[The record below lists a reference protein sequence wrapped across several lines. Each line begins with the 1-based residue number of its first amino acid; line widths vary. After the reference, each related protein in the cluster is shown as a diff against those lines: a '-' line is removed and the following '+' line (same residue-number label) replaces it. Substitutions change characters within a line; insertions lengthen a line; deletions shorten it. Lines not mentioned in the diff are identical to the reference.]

1 MIGGLETGS
10 DARGWRP
17 TERRRS
23 PRVKTTRTGAHP
35 SLRAR
40 ISASSEDT
48 PPQIGPAER
57 PPLQAA
63 QQLHSLNSSP

>member
-1 MIGGLETGS
+1 MIGGLDTGA

-23 PRVKTTRTGAHP
+23 PRFNIIRTETYP
-35 SLRAR
+35 SLHAR

-48 PPQIGPAER
+48 PPRIPPAK
-57 PPLQAA
+57 QAPI
-63 QQLHSLNSSP
+63 QDVLPLHSPNSS

>member
-1 MIGGLETGS
+1 MMGGLDSGS
-10 DARGWRP
+10 DARGRRP

-57 PPLQAA
+57 PLIQAP
-63 QQLHSLNSSP
+63 QQLHSPNSPR